1 VINQHSH
8 KLTGDRVFKDMEKWV
23 EIRRRVLGKE
33 ISKRQACREYK
44 VPWRTLQRIL
54 EHVEPPGYQLQQPR
68 VKRKLEPF
76 LPIIHEILEQD
87 RQAPRKQRHT
97 AQRIFDRLVAEHEY
111 DGGITIVKEAVRD
124 WKHGQAEV
132 FVPLSHRPGTAQA
145 DFGEVTVILNGETI
159 KAAFFVITLP
169 YSDAIFC
176 QVFPKECT
184 ETFQEGHRRAFEFFG
199 GVPRRIAYD
208 NTKTA
213 VAKIIGKR
221 KRELTRDFLR
231 LQSHYLFDC
240 HFCLV
245 RRPNEKGQ
253 VEGLAG
259 YPRRNFLVPVPRISS
274 LEGLNTDLER
284 HCRDDLQRRLRG
296 QTATKA
302 VLLEEERSA
311 LRALPAQRF
320 EARRVAG
327 GQADSLSLVRFD
339 RNSYS
344 VPTAYAHQHVT
355 VVGGIEEVR
364 IVCRDHLVATHPRH
378 WGREQVQFDP
388 RHYLALLE
396 RKPGALDFARPL
408 DNWRLP
414 ACFDILRR
422 RLEAELDH
430 QGTREYIKVLRLLE
444 KAAIPQLADAIE
456 QALAINA
463 LSVDAV
469 RVILEARREQP
480 VGLFSLDNRPH
491 LKLVRVQPPDL
502 GAYRALAGGAS

>member
-1 VINQHSH
+1 MQLWS
-8 KLTGDRVFKDMEKWV
+8 
-23 EIRRRVLGKE
+23 EIRRRVLAEGL
-33 ISKRQACREYK
+33 SKRQACREYGLH
-44 VPWRTLQRIL
+44 WHTLTKIL
-54 EHVEPPGYQLQQPR
+54 GHTEPPGYRQARPR
-68 VKRKLEPF
+68 PKRKLEPF
-76 LPIIHEILEQD
+76 LPVIHEILKQD
-87 RQAPRKQRHT
+87 QHAPRKQRHT
-97 AQRIFDRLVAEHEY
+97 AKRIFDRLRTEHGY
-111 DGGITIVKEAVRD
+111 DGGYTIVKDAVRA
-124 WKHGQAEV
+124 WRNQHAEV
-132 FVPLSHRPGTAQA
+132 YLPLVHPPGEAQV
-145 DFGEVTVILNGETI
+145 DFGYAHVILDGQEV
-159 KAAFFVITLP
+159 KVAVFVMTLM
-169 YSDAIFC
+169 YSDAVFCCIF
-176 QVFPKECT
+176 PRECS
-184 ETFQEGHRRAFEFFG
+184 ETFLEGHRRAFEFFG
-199 GVPRRIAYD
+199 GVPRRISYD

-221 KRELTRDFLR
+221 ARELTRDFLR

-253 VEGLAG
+253 VEGLVG
-259 YPRRNFLVPVPRISS
+259 YTRRNFLVPVPRTSS
-274 LEGLNTDLER
+274 LEDLNVDLEQ

-302 VLLEEERSA
+302 VLLEEERPA
-311 LRALPAQRF
+311 LRALSKQRF
-320 EARRVAG
+320 EARRVAS

-344 VPTAYAHQHVT
+344 VPTAYAHQDVT
-355 VVGGIEEVR
+355 VVGGVEELR
-364 IVCRDHLVATHPRH
+364 IVCRDQLIATHPRH
-378 WGREQVQFDP
+378 WGREQVEFDP

-408 DNWRLP
+408 ANWQLP

-444 KAAIPQLADAIE
+444 KTTIPQLTDAIE
-456 QALAINA
+456 QCLAINA

-469 RVILEARREQP
+469 WVILEARCEQP
-480 VGLFSLDNRPH
+480 VGLFSLDDRPH

-502 GAYRALAGGAS
+502 DAYGALAGGAS

>member
-1 VINQHSH
+1 MQ
-8 KLTGDRVFKDMEKWV
+8 LWT
-23 EIRRRVLGKE
+23 EIRRRVLAGGL
-33 ISKRQACREYK
+33 SKRQACRDYGLH
-44 VPWRTLQRIL
+44 WHTLTKIL
-54 EHVEPPGYQLQQPR
+54 AHSEPPGYRQAQQRP
-68 VKRKLEPF
+68 KRKLERF
-76 LPIIHEILEQD
+76 LPVIHEILKQD
-87 RQAPRKQRHT
+87 RGAPRKQRHT
-97 AQRIFDRLVAEHEY
+97 AQRIFDRLRAEHGY
-111 DGGITIVKEAVRD
+111 DGGYTIVKDAVRL
-124 WKHGQAEV
+124 WRNRHAEV
-132 FVPLSHRPGTAQA
+132 YMPLVHRPGEAQV
-145 DFGEVTVILNGETI
+145 DFGYAQVILAGEEV
-159 KAAFFVITLP
+159 KVAVFVMTLM
-169 YSDAIFC
+169 YSDAVFC
-176 QVFPKECT
+176 CVFPRECS
-184 ETFQEGHRRAFEFFG
+184 ETFLDGHRRAFEFFG
-199 GVPRRIAYD
+199 GVPTRISYD
-208 NTKTA
+208 NTRTA

-221 KRELTRDFLR
+221 ARELTRDFLR

-253 VEGLAG
+253 VEGLVG
-259 YPRRNFLVPVPRISS
+259 YTRRNFLVPVPRISGLES
-274 LEGLNTDLER
+274 LNANLEQ
-284 HCRDDLQRRLRG
+284 HCSDDLQRRLRG

-302 VLLEEERSA
+302 VLLEEERSV
-311 LRALPAQRF
+311 LRALPPQRF

-344 VPTAYAHQHVT
+344 VPTAYAHQNVT

-378 WGREQVQFDP
+378 WGREHVQFEP

-408 DNWRLP
+408 EGWQLP
-414 ACFDILRR
+414 RCFDILRR

-430 QGTREYIKVLRLLE
+430 LGTREYIKILRLLE
-444 KAAIPQLADAIE
+444 KATIPQLADAIE

-480 VGLFSLDNRPH
+480 VGLFSLDDRPQ